1 MYNNLTVHI
10 KNHKEIIDVL
20 NAVSSCGQYKNA
32 DEIAYQLGLLSAWIV
47 RLSKQHYDV
56 ELELKQRLAT
66 FQEKTVLR
74 ALEKQ

>member
-1 MYNNLTVHI
+1 MYNNLKVHI

-20 NAVSSCGQYKNA
+20 NAASSCGQYKNA

-66 FQEKTVLR
+66 FQEKR
-74 ALEKQ
+74 

>member
-1 MYNNLTVHI
+1 MYNNITVHV

-32 DEIAYQLGLLSAWIV
+32 DEIAYQLGLLSAWV
-47 RLSKQHYDV
+47 LRLSKQHYDV

-66 FQEKTVLR
+66 FQEK
-74 ALEKQ
+74 Q

>member
-1 MYNNLTVHI
+1 MYNNLKVHV

-20 NAVSSCGQYKNA
+20 NAASSCGQYKNA

-66 FQEKTVLR
+66 FQEKR
-74 ALEKQ
+74 

>member
-1 MYNNLTVHI
+1 MYNNITVHV

-20 NAVSSCGQYKNA
+20 HAVSSCGQYKNA

-66 FQEKTVLR
+66 FQEKR
-74 ALEKQ
+74 

>member
-1 MYNNLTVHI
+1 MYNNITVHV

-66 FQEKTVLR
+66 FQEKR
-74 ALEKQ
+74 

>member
-1 MYNNLTVHI
+1 MYNNLTVHV

-66 FQEKTVLR
+66 FQEK
-74 ALEKQ
+74 Q

>member
-1 MYNNLTVHI
+1 MYNNLKVHI

-20 NAVSSCGQYKNA
+20 NAVSSGGQYKNA

-66 FQEKTVLR
+66 FQEKR
-74 ALEKQ
+74 

>member
-20 NAVSSCGQYKNA
+20 NAVSSGGQYKNA

-66 FQEKTVLR
+66 FQEK
-74 ALEKQ
+74 Q

>member
-20 NAVSSCGQYKNA
+20 NAVSSGGQYKNA

-66 FQEKTVLR
+66 FQEKR
-74 ALEKQ
+74 

>member
-1 MYNNLTVHI
+1 MYNNLKVHV

-20 NAVSSCGQYKNA
+20 NAVSSGGQYKNA

-66 FQEKTVLR
+66 FQEKR
-74 ALEKQ
+74 

>member
-66 FQEKTVLR
+66 FQEK
-74 ALEKQ
+74 Q

>member
-1 MYNNLTVHI
+1 MYDNLKVHV

-66 FQEKTVLR
+66 FQEK
-74 ALEKQ
+74 Q

>member
-1 MYNNLTVHI
+1 MYNNLKVHI

-66 FQEKTVLR
+66 FQEKR
-74 ALEKQ
+74 

>member
-1 MYNNLTVHI
+1 MYNNITVHV

-20 NAVSSCGQYKNA
+20 NAVSSCGQYKNS

-66 FQEKTVLR
+66 FQEKR
-74 ALEKQ
+74 

>member
-1 MYNNLTVHI
+1 MYNNLKVHI

-47 RLSKQHYDV
+47 RLSKEHWDV
-56 ELELKQRLAT
+56 ELELNQRLAT

-74 ALEKQ
+74 TLEKR

>member
-66 FQEKTVLR
+66 FQEKR
-74 ALEKQ
+74 

>member
-1 MYNNLTVHI
+1 MYNNLKVHI

-20 NAVSSCGQYKNA
+20 HAVSSGGQYKNA

-66 FQEKTVLR
+66 FQEKR
-74 ALEKQ
+74 

>member
-1 MYNNLTVHI
+1 MYNNLKVHV

-66 FQEKTVLR
+66 FQEKR
-74 ALEKQ
+74 